1 MAITINFYDAHIAN
15 AHNGL
20 VDMDTDGFE
29 IALMNSTHVF
39 TAGNTQ
45 WSQVSA
51 NQIATGNGYT
61 QADGAGAGKNL
72 ASVTSG
78 QTGGTYTFDAANVTW
93 TASGGD
99 IGPADDAVIMD
110 SDSTND
116 LLVCSIDFDGS
127 KTANDTTTFVIN
139 FDGSGIYTVA

>member
-1 MAITINFYDAHIAN
+1 MTTINFYDAHIAN

-29 IALMNSTHVF
+29 IALMNSSHTF
-39 TAGNTQ
+39 TAGNAD
-45 WSQVSA
+45 WADVSA

-61 QADGAGAGKNL
+61 QADGAGGGKTL
-72 ASVTSG
+72 ASVTSD
-78 QTGGTYTFDAANVTW
+78 QSGGTYAFDAGNVTW

-99 IGPADDAVIMD
+99 IGPATDAVIMD
-110 SDSTND
+110 YDATGD
-116 LLVCSIDFDGS
+116 KLVCSIDFEGA

-139 FDGSGIYTVA
+139 FNASGIYTVG